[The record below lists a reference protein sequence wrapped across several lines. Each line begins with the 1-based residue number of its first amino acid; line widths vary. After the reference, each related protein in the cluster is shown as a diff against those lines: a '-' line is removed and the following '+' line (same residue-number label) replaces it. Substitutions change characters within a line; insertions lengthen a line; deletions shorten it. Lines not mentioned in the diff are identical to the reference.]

1 MWAGNKSRVLV
12 NNDTTTSTFSP
23 DEQEHNG
30 RRDFNSSVFS
40 VVFPLLSDEVEVE
53 VTQSLVFDDDV
64 NEVNEE
70 GFVIVLEIDDP
81 DITLTEG
88 RDVLVFYIS
97 DNDGMDFP

>member
-1 MWAGNKSRVLV
+1 MA
-12 NNDTTTSTFSP
+12 
-23 DEQEHNG
+23 
-30 RRDFNSSVFS
+30 
-40 VVFPLLSDEVEVE
+40 

-70 GFVIVLEIDDP
+70 GFVIVLEIANP
-81 DITLTEG
+81 SGSIALTEG